1 MDIFDEGNRIL
12 VVAEVPGADEH
23 SIRVELEDHTLR
35 LWARGKF
42 RDYRGEVALPG
53 EARAASLAWTL
64 NNGVI
69 NLTLARENGKE
80 NGRRRPSGP

>member
-1 MDIFDEGNRIL
+1 MDIFDEGNCIV
-12 VVAEVPGADEH
+12 VVAEVPGAEEH
-23 SIRVELEDHTLR
+23 SIRVELEDHTLKLFAGGR
-35 LWARGKF
+35 F

-69 NLTLARENGKE
+69 NLTLARENGDE
-80 NGRRRPSGP
+80 NRRRRPSGR